1 MHLFR
6 FPLFWPGG
14 SFPSPPSPFCIHACW
29 PVGAFSG
36 SYHLF
41 RHVLSVERFPWRIYC
56 TPAHGQWASF
66 PGVELQLNSFEGRWS
81 EFNFFRLLMS
91 PRPCCRLAAHIT
103 PARRPRPRAGSI
115 AFLPLPFYY
124 RGSLAACASGWIS
137 PFRAPFRGI
146 QSRSGTTG
154 WVLLLFR
161 KSSCLPLN
169 RGLSLLLFSP

>member
-1 MHLFR
+1 MVTQPYAFCVVFIYTGLVGVFLHH
-6 FPLFWPGG
+6 
-14 SFPSPPSPFCIHACW
+14 PSPFHFSRW
-29 PVGAFSG
+29 PVKAFITCSATCCCWEASMGDLLHPRPWPMGLLSRSG
-36 SYHLF
+36 
-41 RHVLSVERFPWRIYC
+41 
-56 TPAHGQWASF
+56 T
-66 PGVELQLNSFEGRWS
+66 QLNSFEGRWS

-146 QSRSGTTG
+146 QSCSGTTG
-154 WVLLLFR
+154 WVFFFYT
-161 KSSCLPLN
+161 
-169 RGLSLLLFSP
+169 GSLHIPP